1 MSGFGPIPTAA
12 LGTGIHPSKSNP
24 EGSPR
29 MILSGPPY
37 SASQMIPLTHPPRL
51 NLRGWASWV
60 CVLALVFGI
69 PGCSPGEKDVLTR
82 EQMWEWI
89 GRHVQVGMPLDAAS
103 TVMGKAGF
111 ECTALSK
118 TTAKIIDIH
127 KTPTVGTFDL
137 LKCEREDGE
146 PPIKRHWEISLVHEG
161 GKVKAIGV
169 RHRDVYPTHQGASET
184 SAP

>member
-1 MSGFGPIPTAA
+1 MNSSGLPQD
-12 LGTGIHPSKSNP
+12 PSQK
-24 EGSPR
+24 
-29 MILSGPPY
+29 IVL
-37 SASQMIPLTHPPRL
+37 LRL
-51 NLRGWASWV
+51 LRFNRRGWALWV
-60 CVLALVFGI
+60 CALAVVFALA
-69 PGCSPGEKDVLTR
+69 GCSSGDKDVLTR

-89 GRHVQVGMPLDAAS
+89 GHHVQVGMPLDAAS
-103 TVMGKAGF
+103 AVMGKAGF
-111 ECTALSK
+111 ECTTLLKAS
-118 TTAKIIDIH
+118 AKIIDIN

-169 RHRDVYPTHQGASET
+169 RYRDVYPTTKRAAET